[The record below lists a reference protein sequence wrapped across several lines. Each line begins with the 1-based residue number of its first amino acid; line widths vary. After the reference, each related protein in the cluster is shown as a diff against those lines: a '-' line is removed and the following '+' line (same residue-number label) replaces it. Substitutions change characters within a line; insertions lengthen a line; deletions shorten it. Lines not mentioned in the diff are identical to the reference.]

1 MGAKD
6 FRNTLTNEKKWKIS
20 GDSYDPSCTPD
31 LSTEDVA
38 HKPAFS
44 VLNPVKDE
52 LMIQGLGS
60 IKTIEIYSANGR
72 WIKTL
77 VGSQR
82 EVSSLPRG
90 LYILKITTEKATY
103 TEKIIKK

>member
-1 MGAKD
+1 
-6 FRNTLTNEKKWKIS
+6 
-20 GDSYDPSCTPD
+20 
-31 LSTEDVA
+31 
-38 HKPAFS
+38 
-44 VLNPVKDE
+44 
-52 LMIQGLGS
+52 MIQGLGS